1 MWRNV
6 KMADERVNTDAKLA
20 SMVIDGGYNSFVEK
34 NSRMMDYLREE
45 IAELQTMID
54 KLQSTDIQ
62 AGYLPDD
69 DNDIVKFLD
78 EIVEEVDKNL
88 AVLGNAVQGMSNSTK
103 VTLEAAGFMR
113 LSKDQASIKTFPGGA

>member
-1 MWRNV
+1 MV
-6 KMADERVNTDAKLA
+6 DERINTDVKFV
-20 SMVIDGGYNSFVEK
+20 STVIVGGYESFVEK
-34 NSRMMDYLREE
+34 NARMMGYLKGE
-45 IAELQTMID
+45 IEELQTMIN